1 MKENKTSLIQKEI
14 SDLQAS
20 LSEKGRKVSKD
31 DVLLALIREA
41 RKAEFKIKLIKS
53 WTVSKAFKSI
63 MAEEKERMGEVLNE
77 ENVQK
82 IIASFREKL
91 KETVTY
97 QKENSVDF
105 ASKNKE
111 QANEM
116 TEENV

>member
-41 RKAEFKIKLIKS
+41 KKSDFKIKLVKN
-53 WTVSKAFKSI
+53 WTLGKAFRSI
-63 MAEEKERMGEVLNE
+63 MIDEKENMNDFLNE

-82 IIASFREKL
+82 VIAAFREKL
-91 KETVTY
+91 KETMTF
-97 QKENSVDF
+97 QKENSF
-105 ASKNKE
+105 EILSKNKE
-111 QANEM
+111 EVNE
-116 TEENV
+116 TSEVNA

>member
-41 RKAEFKIKLIKS
+41 KKADFKIKLIKN
-53 WTVSKAFKSI
+53 WTIGKAFRSI
-63 MAEEKERMGEVLNE
+63 MSEEKEKMNEVLNE

-82 IIASFREKL
+82 IISSFREKL
-91 KETVTY
+91 KETMTF
-97 QKENSVDF
+97 QKENSYDF
-105 ASKNKE
+105 VPKIKEEKNDLL
-111 QANEM
+111 
-116 TEENV
+116 EESL